1 MAVSVI
7 IPTFNRYELLFC
19 ALRSVEA
26 QTYQNIECIIVDD
39 CSSDKRYQN
48 LSQDAEKVLT
58 KPFKVIRLSQH
69 STLTFGCPTP
79 QRDVGIKNSNPQTE
93 YFAFLDDDDVW
104 MPEKLTKQIQAMN
117 EERAEM
123 SCSDA
128 LTFAGRRYLAD
139 VHFNTVRAIFQR
151 AGSGE
156 NFSFPTKWSREFI
169 AIHNS
174 IICSS
179 VVLRKSLVEQ
189 VGDFKKISFGED
201 YEYWVRCLQ
210 KTPFCVFLPEPL
222 LFYRTR

>member
-139 VHFNTVRAIFQR
+139 VHFNTVRAIFSTSRKRGKLLLSDKMVQR
-151 AGSGE
+151 VHRHSQQHHLFKCGPS
-156 NFSFPTKWSREFI
+156 K
-169 AIHNS
+169 
-174 IICSS
+174 
-179 VVLRKSLVEQ
+179 KS
-189 VGDFKKISFGED
+189 
-201 YEYWVRCLQ
+201 C
-210 KTPFCVFLPEPL
+210 
-222 LFYRTR
+222 